1 MKNKFLIFSIFL
13 TLILGVAGFW
23 YYQKN
28 IYSKEILKL
37 EILGPGEAK
46 LAEEIEYTVKYKNNG
61 NVRLE
66 EAKLFFEYPKYSLTP
81 ENKSREEKPLDDIY
95 PGQERTLSF
104 KARLIGKEEEMKS
117 AEATLRYRP
126 KNLSAYYE
134 SETTFTT
141 QIKDVPLTFE
151 FDLPSKIE
159 SGKEIRLRLNYFSN
173 VNYPL
178 SDLGIK
184 LNYPSDFEFLESTP
198 KTLEKTEWDVGLL
211 NLAEGGRIEVLGKIQ
226 GTAGQIKIFQAD
238 LGQWR
243 DGEFVVLK
251 TANKGVEI
259 IKPLLYIIQE
269 INGNPKYVA
278 NLGDLLDYEITFKNI
293 GERILENMF
302 LIMKLEGEIFDFD
315 TLKTDVG
322 RFSKDENKIIFDYT
336 MVPELKKLL
345 PMSEGKIEFWVKIKD
360 EFENK
365 NPEITNTVSLDG
377 FEEIFSNK
385 INSKIEIS
393 QKGYF
398 QDEIFGN
405 SGPLPPRVGET
416 TTYTIMWQVKN
427 WNNDLKNVKVK
438 ATLPP
443 EVKLTGKIF
452 PETEA
457 SKFAFDPES
466 REIVWEIGDLSAGK
480 GPSEPGPNI
489 AFQIALIPTLEQR
502 GKSPILIGEAKV
514 SAEDL
519 WTEATLERISNP
531 VDTTLPDDP
540 TITDEM
546 GIVQ

>member
-1 MKNKFLIFSIFL
+1 MRNKFLIF
-13 TLILGVAGFW
+13 LILLALIFGGVGFW

-28 IYSKEILKL
+28 VFSKEILKL
-37 EILGPGEAK
+37 EVSGPSEAK
-46 LAEEIEYTVKYKNNG
+46 LAEEVEYTVKYKNNG

-66 EAKLFFEYPKYSLTP
+66 EAKLFFEYPKYSITA
-81 ENKSREEKPLDDIY
+81 ENKSREEKPLEDIY
-95 PGQERTLSF
+95 PGQEQTISF
-104 KARLIGKEEEMKS
+104 KARLIGKEGEMKS
-117 AEATLRYRP
+117 VKVTLRYRP
-126 KNLSAYYE
+126 KNLSAFYE

-151 FDLPSKIE
+151 FDLPSKTE

-198 KTLEKTEWDVGLL
+198 QTLDKTEFDVGLL
-211 NLAEGGRIEVLGKIQ
+211 NLAEGGRIEVLGKM
-226 GTAGQIKIFQAD
+226 GGNVGQVKIFQAD
-238 LGQWR
+238 LGQWQN
-243 DGEFVVLK
+243 GEFVVLK

-269 INGNPKYVA
+269 INGNPKYIA
-278 NLGDLLDYEITFKNI
+278 NPGDLLHYEITFKNI

-302 LIMKLEGEIFDFD
+302 LITKLEGDFDFD
-315 TLKTDVG
+315 TLKNDIG
-322 RFSKDENKIIFDYT
+322 NFNKDENKIIFDYT
-336 MVPELKKLL
+336 MVPELRRLL
-345 PMSEGKIEFWVKIKD
+345 PMAEGKIEFWIKLKD

-365 NPEITNTVSLDG
+365 NPEIKNTISLDG
-377 FEEIFSNK
+377 FEEVFSNK
-385 INSKIEIS
+385 VNSKVEIS

-452 PETEA
+452 PEDQA
-457 SKFAFDPES
+457 SKFAFDPQS
-466 REIVWEIGDLSAGK
+466 REIVWEIGDLAAGTN
-480 GPSEPGPNI
+480 PGPNI
-489 AFQIALIPTLEQR
+489 NFQIALTPTIEQR
-502 GKSPILIGEAKV
+502 GKAATLIGQV
-514 SAEDL
+514 QISAEDL
-519 WTEATLERISNP
+519 WTESTLEKVSNP
-531 VDTTLPDDP
+531 LDTTLPYDP
-540 TITDEM
+540 TITESQR
-546 GIVQ
+546 IVQ

>member
-198 KTLEKTEWDVGLL
+198 KTLEKIEWDVGLL

-398 QDEIFGN
+398 SDEIFGN

-540 TITDEM
+540 TINEQQ
-546 GIVQ
+546 GIIQ

>member
-398 QDEIFGN
+398 SDEIFGN

-502 GKSPILIGEAKV
+502 GKSPILIGKAKV

-540 TITDEM
+540 TINEQQ
-546 GIVQ
+546 GIIQ

>member
-1 MKNKFLIFSIFL
+1 MKNKFLIFLIFI
-13 TLILGVAGFW
+13 TLILGGAGFW

-37 EILGPGEAK
+37 EISGPNEAE
-46 LAEEIEYTVKYKNNG
+46 LAEEVEYFVKYKNNG

-66 EAKLFFEYPKYSLTP
+66 EAKLFFEYPKYALAP
-81 ENKSREEKPLDDIY
+81 ENKLMIEKSLDDIY
-95 PGQERTLSF
+95 PGEERNLSF
-104 KARLIGKEEEMKS
+104 KTRLIGKEGEMKS
-117 AEATLRYRP
+117 VRATLRYRP
-126 KNLSAYYE
+126 KNLSAFYE

-141 QIKDVPLTFE
+141 LLKDVPLTFE

-211 NLAEGGRIEVLGKIQ
+211 NLAEGGRIEVLGKM
-226 GTAGQIKIFQAD
+226 GGNVGQVKIFQAD
-238 LGQWR
+238 LGQWQN
-243 DGEFVVLK
+243 GEFVVLK

-269 INGNPKYVA
+269 INGNPKYLA
-278 NLGDLLDYEITFKNI
+278 NPGDLLHYEITFKNI

-302 LIMKLEGEIFDFD
+302 LIVKLEGDLDFD
-315 TLKTDVG
+315 TLKNDIG
-322 RFSKDENKIIFDYT
+322 NFNKEENKIIFDYT

-345 PMSEGKIEFWVKIKD
+345 PMAEGKIEFWIKVKD

-365 NPEITNTVSLDG
+365 SPEIKNTVSLDG

-385 INSKIEIS
+385 VNSKIEIS

-405 SGPLPPRVGET
+405 SGPIPPRVGET
-416 TTYTIMWQVKN
+416 TTYTIMWLVKN

-438 ATLPP
+438 ALLPP

-466 REIVWEIGDLSAGK
+466 REIVWEIGDLAAGK
-480 GPSEPGPNI
+480 GISEPGPNI
-489 AFQIALIPTLEQR
+489 AFQIALTPTIDQR
-502 GKSPILIGEAKV
+502 GKAATLIGEAKV

-519 WTEATLERISNP
+519 WTEATLERISSP

-540 TITDEM
+540 TITESQR
-546 GIVQ
+546 IVQ

>member
-1 MKNKFLIFSIFL
+1 MKNKFLIFLIFI
-13 TLILGVAGFW
+13 TLILGGAGFW

-37 EILGPGEAK
+37 EISGPGEAE
-46 LAEEIEYTVKYKNNG
+46 LAEEVEYFVKYKNNG

-66 EAKLFFEYPKYSLTP
+66 EAKLFFEYPKYALAP
-81 ENKSREEKPLDDIY
+81 ENKLMIEKSLDDIY
-95 PGQERTLSF
+95 PGEERTLSF
-104 KARLIGKEEEMKS
+104 KTRLIGKEGEMKS
-117 AEATLRYRP
+117 VKATLRYRP
-126 KNLSAYYE
+126 KNLSAFYE

-198 KTLEKTEWDVGLL
+198 QTLEKTEWDIGLL
-211 NLAEGGRIEVLGKIQ
+211 NLAEGGRIEVLGKMGGNI
-226 GTAGQIKIFQAD
+226 GQVKIFQAD
-238 LGQWR
+238 LGQWQN
-243 DGEFVVLK
+243 GEFVVLK

-278 NLGDLLDYEITFKNI
+278 NPGDLLHYEITFKNI

-302 LIMKLEGEIFDFD
+302 LMTKLEGDLDFD
-315 TLKTDVG
+315 TLKNDIG
-322 RFSKDENKIIFDYT
+322 NFNKDENKIIFDYT
-336 MVPELKKLL
+336 MVPELRRLL
-345 PMSEGKIEFWVKIKD
+345 PMAEGKIEFWIKVKD

-365 NPEITNTVSLDG
+365 NPEIKNTVSLDG

-385 INSKIEIS
+385 VNSKIEIS

-457 SKFAFDPES
+457 SKFAFDPQS
-466 REIVWEIGDLSAGK
+466 REIVWEIGDLAAGTD
-480 GPSEPGPNI
+480 PGPNI
-489 AFQIALIPTLEQR
+489 NFQIALTPTIDQR
-502 GKSPILIGEAKV
+502 GKAATLISQAQV

-519 WTEATLERISNP
+519 WTEATLEKVSNP
-531 VDTTLPDDP
+531 IDTTLPDDP
-540 TITDEM
+540 TINEQQ
-546 GIVQ
+546 GIIQ

>member
-1 MKNKFLIFSIFL
+1 MRNKFLIFLIL
-13 TLILGVAGFW
+13 LALILGGVGFW

-28 IYSKEILKL
+28 IFSKEILKL
-37 EILGPGEAK
+37 EISGPSEAK
-46 LAEEIEYTVKYKNNG
+46 LAEEVEYNVKYKNNG

-66 EAKLFFEYPKYSLTP
+66 DAKLYFEYPNHSITP
-81 ENKSREEKPLDDIY
+81 ENKLMIEKSLDDIY
-95 PGQERTLSF
+95 PGEERNISF
-104 KARLIGKEEEMKS
+104 KARLIGKEGEMEMVK
-117 AEATLRYRP
+117 ATLRYRP
-126 KNLSAYYE
+126 KNLSAFYE

-151 FDLPSKIE
+151 FDLPSKTE

-198 KTLEKTEWDVGLL
+198 QTLDKTEFDVGLL
-211 NLAEGGRIEVLGKIQ
+211 NLAEGGRIEVLGKM
-226 GTAGQIKIFQAD
+226 GGNVGEVKIFQAD
-238 LGQWR
+238 LGQWQN
-243 DGEFVVLK
+243 GEFVVLK

-269 INGNPKYVA
+269 INGNPKYIA
-278 NLGDLLDYEITFKNI
+278 NPGDLLHYEITFKNI

-302 LIMKLEGEIFDFD
+302 LIVKLEGDFDFD
-315 TLKTDVG
+315 TLKNDIG
-322 RFSKDENKIIFDYT
+322 NFNKDENKIIFDYT
-336 MVPELKKLL
+336 MVPELKRLL
-345 PMSEGKIEFWVKIKD
+345 PMAEGKIEFWIKLKD

-365 NPEITNTVSLDG
+365 NPEIKNTISLDG
-377 FEEIFSNK
+377 FEEVFSNK
-385 INSKIEIS
+385 VNSKIEIS

-398 QDEIFGN
+398 SDEIFGN

-452 PETEA
+452 PEDQA
-457 SKFAFDPES
+457 SKFAFDPQS
-466 REIVWEIGDLSAGK
+466 REIVWEIGDLAAGTN
-480 GPSEPGPNI
+480 PGPNI
-489 AFQIALIPTLEQR
+489 NFQIALTPTTDQR
-502 GKSPILIGEAKV
+502 GKAATLISQAQV

-519 WTEATLERISNP
+519 WTESTLEKTSNP
-531 VDTTLPDDP
+531 LDTTLPDDS
-540 TITDEM
+540 TITESQK
-546 GIVQ
+546 IVQ

>member
-1 MKNKFLIFSIFL
+1 MKNKFLIFLIFI
-13 TLILGVAGFW
+13 TLILGGAGFW

-37 EILGPGEAK
+37 EISGPSEAK
-46 LAEEIEYTVKYKNNG
+46 LAEEVEYFVKYKNNG

-66 EAKLFFEYPKYSLTP
+66 EAKLFFEYPKYALTP
-81 ENKSREEKPLDDIY
+81 ENKSREEKQLEDIY
-95 PGQERTLSF
+95 PGEERTLSF
-104 KARLIGKEEEMKS
+104 KIRLIGKEGEMKS
-117 AEATLRYRP
+117 VRATLRYRP
-126 KNLSAYYE
+126 KNLSAFYE

-159 SGKEIRLRLNYFSN
+159 SGKEIRLKLNYFSN

-198 KTLEKTEWDVGLL
+198 QTLDKTEYDIGLL
-211 NLAEGGRIEVLGKIQ
+211 NLAEGGRIEVLGKI
-226 GTAGQIKIFQAD
+226 GGNVGQIKIFQAN
-238 LGQWR
+238 LGQWQN
-243 DGEFVVLK
+243 GEFVVLK

-269 INGNPKYVA
+269 INGNPKYIA
-278 NLGDLLDYEITFKNI
+278 NPGDLLHYEITFKNI

-302 LIMKLEGEIFDFD
+302 LMTKLEGDLDFD
-315 TLKTDVG
+315 TLKNDIG
-322 RFSKDENKIIFDYT
+322 NFNKDENKIIFDYT
-336 MVPELKKLL
+336 MVPELRQLL
-345 PMSEGKIEFWVKIKD
+345 PMAEGKIEFWIKVKD

-365 NPEITNTVSLDG
+365 NPEIKNTVSLDG

-385 INSKIEIS
+385 VNSKIEIS

-398 QDEIFGN
+398 SDEIFGN
-405 SGPLPPRVGET
+405 SGPLPPRVAET
-416 TTYTIMWQVKN
+416 TTYTIMWLVKN

-438 ATLPP
+438 ALLPP

-457 SKFAFDPES
+457 SKFAFDPQS
-466 REIVWEIGDLSAGK
+466 REIVWEIGDLVAGK
-480 GPSEPGPNI
+480 GISEPGPNI

-519 WTEATLERISNP
+519 WTESTLERVSNP
-531 VDTTLPDDP
+531 IDTTLPDDP
-540 TITDEM
+540 TINEQQ
-546 GIVQ
+546 GIIQ

>member
-1 MKNKFLIFSIFL
+1 MCSSDL
-13 TLILGVAGFW
+13 
-23 YYQKN
+23 
-28 IYSKEILKL
+28 
-37 EILGPGEAK
+37 
-46 LAEEIEYTVKYKNNG
+46 
-61 NVRLE
+61 
-66 EAKLFFEYPKYSLTP
+66 

-398 QDEIFGN
+398 SDEIFGN

-519 WTEATLERISNP
+519 WPEATLERISNP

>member
-1 MKNKFLIFSIFL
+1 MRNKFLIFLIL
-13 TLILGVAGFW
+13 LALILGGVGFW

-28 IYSKEILKL
+28 IFSKEILKL
-37 EILGPGEAK
+37 EISGPSEAK
-46 LAEEIEYTVKYKNNG
+46 LAEEVEYNVKYKNNG

-66 EAKLFFEYPKYSLTP
+66 DAKLYFEYPNHSITP
-81 ENKSREEKPLDDIY
+81 ENKLMIEKSLDDIY
-95 PGQERTLSF
+95 PGEERNISF
-104 KARLIGKEEEMKS
+104 KARLIGKEGEMEMVK
-117 AEATLRYRP
+117 ATLRYRP
-126 KNLSAYYE
+126 KNLSAFYE

-151 FDLPSKIE
+151 FDLPSKTE

-198 KTLEKTEWDVGLL
+198 QTLDKTEFDVGLL
-211 NLAEGGRIEVLGKIQ
+211 NLAEGGRIEVLGKM
-226 GTAGQIKIFQAD
+226 GGNVGEVKIFQAD
-238 LGQWR
+238 LGQWQN
-243 DGEFVVLK
+243 GEFVVLK

-269 INGNPKYVA
+269 INGNPKYIA
-278 NLGDLLDYEITFKNI
+278 NPGDLLHYEITFKNI

-302 LIMKLEGEIFDFD
+302 LIVKLEGDFDFD
-315 TLKTDVG
+315 TLKNDIG
-322 RFSKDENKIIFDYT
+322 NFNKDENKIIFDYT
-336 MVPELKKLL
+336 MVPELKRLL
-345 PMSEGKIEFWVKIKD
+345 PMAEGKIEFWIKLKD

-365 NPEITNTVSLDG
+365 NPEIKNTISLDG
-377 FEEIFSNK
+377 FEEVFSNK
-385 INSKIEIS
+385 VNSKIEIS

-398 QDEIFGN
+398 SDEIFGN

-452 PETEA
+452 PEDQA
-457 SKFAFDPES
+457 SKFAFDPQS
-466 REIVWEIGDLSAGK
+466 REIVWEIGDLAAGTN
-480 GPSEPGPNI
+480 PGPNI
-489 AFQIALIPTLEQR
+489 NFQIALTPTIDQR
-502 GKSPILIGEAKV
+502 GKAANLISQAQV

-519 WTEATLERISNP
+519 WTEATLEKTSNP
-531 VDTTLPDDP
+531 IDTTLPDDP
-540 TITDEM
+540 TITESQK
-546 GIVQ
+546 IVQ